1 MLALAISVLLAAPTS
16 CPPAVG
22 QIKWDDFSFNF
33 SARGK
38 RFAVTG
44 PLWDRDRNGRPSKGD
59 LFRVDSSSQGAA
71 DETWVVVGRS
81 LARTMQTSFKRTKNS
96 LNAVCEARF
105 KIKDVPK
112 MKSAGALGALLVR
125 QGGGKASPM
134 EALDGAMRE
143 WANGICDKRRNIDE
157 ADLAKMLSDR
167 ARARMRGFKR
177 STINGQAR
185 KVAKDYALQ
194 CAHLAMPK
202 MTFD

>member
-1 MLALAISVLLAAPTS
+1 MLALAMTVLMAAPTN

-22 QIKWDDFSFNF
+22 QIKWDDFSFSF

-38 RFAVTG
+38 RFDVAG

-71 DETWVVVGRS
+71 DETWVVVGRG
-81 LARTMQTSFKRTKNS
+81 LAGTMNATFKRTQS
-96 LNAVCEARF
+96 RLTAVCEARF
-105 KIKDVPK
+105 KIEGVPK
-112 MKSAGALGALLVR
+112 VRSKAALGALLLK
-125 QGGGKASPM
+125 QGGGAVDPID
-134 EALDGAMRE
+134 ALDGAMRE
-143 WANGICDKRRNIDE
+143 WANGICDKRRNIE
-157 ADLAKMLSDR
+157 EPALAKMLSDR
-167 ARARMRGFKR
+167 ARAKLRGYKG

-194 CAHLAMPK
+194 CAHLAVPK